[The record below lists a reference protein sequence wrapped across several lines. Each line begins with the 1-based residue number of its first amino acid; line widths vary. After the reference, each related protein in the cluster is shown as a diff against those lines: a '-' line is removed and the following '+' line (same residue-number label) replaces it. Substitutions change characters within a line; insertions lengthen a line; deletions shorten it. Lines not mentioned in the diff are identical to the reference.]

1 MEEKATLTIKEAAR
15 YLGIGKNLCYDRV
28 KTGEI
33 PVIKIGKRLLVP
45 RRALDKLLEEP
56 QPLNLTP
63 AGK

>member
-1 MEEKATLTIKEAAR
+1 MQEEKATLTIKEAAA

-45 RRALDKLLEEP
+45 RRALEKRLEEP
-56 QPLNLTP
+56 EPLTP
-63 AGK
+63 ANT